1 MTPYRKIHWRADE
14 MVEKSDAMKTHEK
27 WIEETL
33 KNKPKH
39 TREGLPVQP
48 WHVLLGL
55 GMLLVL
61 MVVIGTL
68 IHH

>member
-1 MTPYRKIHWRADE
+1 

-33 KNKPKH
+33 KHKPKH

-48 WHVLLGL
+48 WHALAVLGGLFVLL
-55 GMLLVL
+55 
-61 MVVIGTL
+61 VVIGSL
-68 IHH
+68 INR

>member
-1 MTPYRKIHWRADE
+1 MTPYRKIEWRADE

-39 TREGLPVQP
+39 TREGLPIQP

-55 GMLLVL
+55 GRLLVL

-68 IHH
+68 MHH

>member
-1 MTPYRKIHWRADE
+1 

-33 KNKPKH
+33 KQKPKH
-39 TREGLPVQP
+39 KREGLPVQP
-48 WHVLLGL
+48 WHGL
-55 GMLLVL
+55 AFIGALLVVL
-61 MVVIGTL
+61 IVIGSL

>member
-1 MTPYRKIHWRADE
+1 
-14 MVEKSDAMKTHEK
+14 MVEKSDAMKAHEK

-33 KNKPKH
+33 KHKPKH

-48 WHVLLGL
+48 WHALLAL
-55 GMLLVL
+55 GGLLVI

-68 IHH
+68 IHP